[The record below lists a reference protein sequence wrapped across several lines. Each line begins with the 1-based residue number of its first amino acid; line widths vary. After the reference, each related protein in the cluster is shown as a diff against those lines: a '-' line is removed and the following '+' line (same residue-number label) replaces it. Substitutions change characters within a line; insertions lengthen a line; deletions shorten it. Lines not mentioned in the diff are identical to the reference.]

1 MSDTH
6 YFSLLKEPV
15 HPLYP
20 VSSYRAM
27 PKTAIRPAAKMG
39 MPKSR
44 AALRAAAAGD
54 ELAGL
59 EPPLLVA
66 SGEPE
71 EVREGIEPPL
81 ELEDGDDE
89 PSWVMVVLPH

>member
-1 MSDTH
+1 
-6 YFSLLKEPV
+6 
-15 HPLYP
+15 
-20 VSSYRAM
+20 M
-27 PKTAIRPAAKMG
+27 PKTAIIPAAKMG

-66 SGEPE
+66 SGEPD
-71 EVREGIEPPL
+71 EVREGIELLL
-81 ELEDGDDE
+81 ELEESDDDE